1 MPSQSVVTNS
11 KVGAKFCITF
21 GVCADRPH
29 YCLLNIM
36 FARRCR
42 TSCGGGCG
50 WGGGVI
56 INNIII
62 VIVGIDSRVI
72 IIVIF
77 NRRGD
82 IVSCAFGHGCINI
95 NEEVYFNKGGYVV
108 IIYLL
113 LVLNFC
119 FRGRI
124 CHLQK
129 LR

>member
-11 KVGAKFCITF
+11 KFGAKFCITF

-42 TSCGGGCG
+42 TSCGGG
-50 WGGGVI
+50 GGVI

-62 VIVGIDSRVI
+62 GIGGIGGINSRVI
-72 IIVIF
+72 IVVIF

-82 IVSCAFGHGCINI
+82 IVSWAFGHGCIN
-95 NEEVYFNKGGYVV
+95 EGVYSIRVGCCYYLFV
-108 IIYLL
+108 IGAKFL
-113 LVLNFC
+113 F
-119 FRGRI
+119 
-124 CHLQK
+124 
-129 LR
+129 

>member
-56 INNIII
+56 INIIII
-62 VIVGIDSRVI
+62 VIVGIESRVI
-72 IIVIF
+72 INVIF
-77 NRRGD
+77 NRWGD
-82 IVSCAFGHGCINI
+82 IFSWAFGHGCINI
-95 NEEVYFNKGGYVV
+95 NEEVYSIEVAMLCVVFIFVIGGK
-108 IIYLL
+108 
-113 LVLNFC
+113 FC
-119 FRGRI
+119 
-124 CHLQK
+124 
-129 LR
+129 

>member
-11 KVGAKFCITF
+11 KIGAKFCITF
-21 GVCADRPH
+21 GVCADRTH

-42 TSCGGGCG
+42 TSCGGGAFVINFII
-50 WGGGVI
+50 GGG
-56 INNIII
+56 
-62 VIVGIDSRVI
+62 GIGICSGGKSRVI
-72 IIVIF
+72 IIIIF
-77 NRRGD
+77 NRWGD
-82 IVSCAFGHGCINI
+82 IFSWAFGHGCI